1 MALRGRTILC
11 RAAVSAAL
19 LAGPLPVHAAPKHLA
34 PVPPATVAL
43 MAARSM
49 APSAPVLLRAYKQES
64 EIEVWKRAA
73 DGRFVHLKTFPIC
86 RWSGQ
91 LGPKTRSGDRQVP
104 EGFYSVAARQLNPN
118 SAYYLS
124 FDVGYPNA
132 YDRAHG
138 GTGSAL
144 MVHGTCSS
152 AGCFAMTDRQVGEIY
167 ALVRD
172 ALAGGQ
178 AAFQFQAFPFRMTA
192 RALARHRTDRHI
204 AFWRQLK
211 EGSDRFEATGRE
223 PLVGVEGGAYV
234 FAPYPD
240 PAVEALA
247 VARRSEEEA
256 RIRALVEGGV
266 EAVRTTYAD
275 GGQHPSF
282 TAILKRA
289 QGLGAATGGAA
300 VTGTIGPGRGH
311 RRHRLRARRHCFGEP
326 LRVLHRAG
334 RLRRRQPARGPGA
347 GRPRGGGDPGPPP
360 PGSPDPPD
368 PGRGRLRAGRLH
380 ALAGDRDRAVAVLAP
395 APGGGAVP
403 PHPRGLARAGPAV
416 FPDGEIRGVAALT
429 GDRRHPIPV
438 CRPHHR
444 DGGYPTNTTAPAR

>member
-1 MALRGRTILC
+1 MDVRGRTILC
-11 RAAVSAAL
+11 LAVLPGLILA
-19 LAGPLPVHAAPKHLA
+19 AGPPAEAAPKHLA
-34 PVPPATVAL
+34 PVPPATLGL
-43 MAARSM
+43 MAARNT

-73 DGRFVHLKTFPIC
+73 DGRYVHLKTFPIC

-91 LGPKTRSGDRQVP
+91 LGPKTRTGDRQSP
-104 EGFYSVAARQLNPN
+104 EGFYTVAARQLNPN

-124 FDVGYPNA
+124 FDIGYPNA

-178 AAFQFQAFPFRMTA
+178 AGFQFQAFPFRMTA
-192 RALARHRTDRHI
+192 RAMARHRTDRHI

-223 PLVGVEGGAYV
+223 PLVTVEGGRYV

-247 VARRSEEEA
+247 AARRSEEEG
-256 RIRALVEGGV
+256 RIQALVEGGI

-282 TAILKRA
+282 TALIKRA
-289 QGLGAATGGAA
+289 AAFGAAATGATAPMTNAA
-300 VTGTIGPGRGH
+300 ATAATVTSAT
-311 RRHRLRARRHCFGEP
+311 AY
-326 LRVLHRAG
+326 A
-334 RLRRRQPARGPGA
+334 
-347 GRPRGGGDPGPPP
+347 
-360 PGSPDPPD
+360 PDPSPAAS
-368 PGRGRLRAGRLH
+368 PFSAFVVPAGLGEVSRPEAL
-380 ALAGDRDRAVAVLAP
+380 ALAGREVVVIPARRRPP
-395 APGGGAVP
+395 API
-403 PHPRGLARAGPAV
+403 HP
-416 FPDGEIRGVAALT
+416 IQVAAAFVPLPVIETEPSPFSRLRLAEEPSRLT
-429 GDRRHPIPV
+429 LAASPEPAKPRFLTARFAA
-438 CRPHHR
+438 RP
-444 DGGYPTNTTAPAR
+444 Y

>member
-11 RAAVSAAL
+11 AAALSAPL
-19 LAGPLPVHAAPKHLA
+19 LAGALPVQAAPKHLA
-34 PVPPATVAL
+34 PVPAATLAL
-43 MAARSM
+43 MAARTM

-91 LGPKTRSGDRQVP
+91 LGPKTRAGDRQVP
-104 EGFYSVAARQLNPN
+104 EGFYAVAARQLNPN

-138 GTGSAL
+138 GSGSAL

-204 AFWRQLK
+204 GFWRQLK

-223 PLVGVEGGAYV
+223 PLVGVEGGRYV

-240 PAVEALA
+240 PAIEALA
-247 VARRSEEEA
+247 VARRTEEEA
-256 RIRALVEGGV
+256 RIQALVEGGV

-282 TAILKRA
+282 TAMLKRA
-289 QGLGAATGGAA
+289 SALGAAGSG
-300 VTGTIGPGRGH
+300 VTGVTATVTSATAYATEGSPAASPFSAFIVPAGLGEVSRPEALAMAGREVVVVPA
-311 RRHRLRARRHCFGEP
+311 RRRPPAPIHPIQVAAAFVKLPVIETEPSPFSRLRLAEEP
-326 LRVLHRAG
+326 S
-334 RLRRRQPARGPGA
+334 RLTLAASPEPAR
-347 GRPRGGGDPGPPP
+347 PRF
-360 PGSPDPPD
+360 
-368 PGRGRLRAGRLH
+368 LT
-380 ALAGDRDRAVAVLAP
+380 
-395 APGGGAVP
+395 
-403 PHPRGLARAGPAV
+403 AR
-416 FPDGEIRGVAALT
+416 FAAL
-429 GDRRHPIPV
+429 P
-438 CRPHHR
+438 
-444 DGGYPTNTTAPAR
+444 

>member
-1 MALRGRTILC
+1 MGVRGRTILC
-11 RAAVSAAL
+11 VAGL
-19 LAGPLPVHAAPKHLA
+19 LAGIAPAGAAPKHLA

-49 APSAPVLLRAYKQES
+49 APSAPVLLRAYKQEA

-91 LGPKTRSGDRQVP
+91 LGPKTRAGDRQAP
-104 EGFYSVAARQLNPN
+104 EGFYAVAARQLNPN

-192 RALARHRTDRHI
+192 RAMARHRTDRHI

-223 PLVGVEGGAYV
+223 PLVGVEGGRYV

-247 VARRSEEEA
+247 TARRAEEEA
-256 RIRALVEGGV
+256 RIQALVADGT

-282 TAILKRA
+282 TAMLRRA
-289 QGLGAATGGAA
+289 SAFGAAATGATA
-300 VTGTIGPGRGH
+300 YSADAT
-311 RRHRLRARRHCFGEP
+311 
-326 LRVLHRAG
+326 
-334 RLRRRQPARGPGA
+334 QGA
-347 GRPRGGGDPGPPP
+347 GPFAAASFIVPAGLGQVSRPEA
-360 PGSPDPPD
+360 
-368 PGRGRLRAGRLH
+368 L
-380 ALAGDRDRAVAVLAP
+380 ALAGREVVVIP
-395 APGGGAVP
+395 ARRRPVP
-403 PHPRGLARAGPAV
+403 PIHP
-416 FPDGEIRGVAALT
+416 IQVAAAFVPLPVIETEPSPFSRLRLAEEPSRLT
-429 GDRRHPIPV
+429 LATSPE
-438 CRPHHR
+438 
-444 DGGYPTNTTAPAR
+444 PARPRFLTARFAALP

>member
-11 RAAVSAAL
+11 VTAVAAVL
-19 LAGPLPVHAAPKHLA
+19 FAGALPVQAAPKHLA
-34 PVPPATVAL
+34 PVPPATLAL
-43 MAARSM
+43 MAARTM

-64 EIEVWKRAA
+64 EIEVWKQAA
-73 DGRFVHLKTFPIC
+73 DGRYVHLKTFPIC

-91 LGPKTRSGDRQVP
+91 LGPKARAGDRQVP
-104 EGFYSVAARQLNPN
+104 EGFYSVATRQLNPN

-223 PLVGVEGGAYV
+223 PLVGVEGGRYV

-240 PAVEALA
+240 PAIEALA
-247 VARRSEEEA
+247 VARRGEEEA
-256 RIRALVEGGV
+256 RIQALVEGGV

-282 TAILKRA
+282 TAMLKRA
-289 QGLGAATGGAA
+289 SAFGAAAGGAAA
-300 VTGTIGPGRGH
+300 VTGGLGGAAAVTGGTATVASATAYATEGTPAASPFAAFIVPAGLGEVSRPEALAMAGREVVVVPA
-311 RRHRLRARRHCFGEP
+311 RRRPPAPIHPIQVAAAVVKLPLIETEPSPFSRLRLAEEP
-326 LRVLHRAG
+326 S
-334 RLRRRQPARGPGA
+334 RLTLAASPEPAR
-347 GRPRGGGDPGPPP
+347 PRF
-360 PGSPDPPD
+360 
-368 PGRGRLRAGRLH
+368 LT
-380 ALAGDRDRAVAVLAP
+380 
-395 APGGGAVP
+395 
-403 PHPRGLARAGPAV
+403 AR
-416 FPDGEIRGVAALT
+416 FAAL
-429 GDRRHPIPV
+429 P
-438 CRPHHR
+438 
-444 DGGYPTNTTAPAR
+444 

>member
-1 MALRGRTILC
+1 MALRGRTILGM
-11 RAAVSAAL
+11 AAVSAVLLMGAL
-19 LAGPLPVHAAPKHLA
+19 PAHAVPKHLA
-34 PVPPATVAL
+34 PVPPATLAL
-43 MAARSM
+43 MAARTI

-104 EGFYSVAARQLNPN
+104 EGFYTVAARQLNPN

-223 PLVGVEGGAYV
+223 PLVGVEGGRYV
-234 FAPYPD
+234 FASYPE
-240 PAVEALA
+240 PEVEALA
-247 VARRSEEEA
+247 VARRTEEEA

-282 TAILKRA
+282 AATLKRA
-289 QGLGAATGGAA
+289 QALGAATGA
-300 VTGTIGPGRGH
+300 VTGATAYAPDGAAAASPFSAFIVPAG
-311 RRHRLRARRHCFGEP
+311 FGA
-326 LRVLHRAG
+326 VS
-334 RLRRRQPARGPGA
+334 
-347 GRPRGGGDPGPPP
+347 RPEA
-360 PGSPDPPD
+360 
-368 PGRGRLRAGRLH
+368 L
-380 ALAGDRDRAVAVLAP
+380 ALAGREVVVIPARRRPP
-395 APGGGAVP
+395 API
-403 PHPRGLARAGPAV
+403 HPV
-416 FPDGEIRGVAALT
+416 QVAAAFVPLPVIETEPSPFSRLRLADEPSRLT
-429 GDRRHPIPV
+429 LAASPE
-438 CRPHHR
+438 
-444 DGGYPTNTTAPAR
+444 PARPRFLAARFAPVP

>member
-1 MALRGRTILC
+1 MGVRGRTILC
-11 RAAVSAAL
+11 LAAL
-19 LAGPLPVHAAPKHLA
+19 LAGAAPAAAAPKHLA

-91 LGPKTRSGDRQVP
+91 LGPKTRAGDRQAP
-104 EGFYSVAARQLNPN
+104 EGFYAVAARQLNPN

-178 AAFQFQAFPFRMTA
+178 TAFQFQAFPFRMTA
-192 RALARHRTDRHI
+192 RAMARHRTDRHI

-223 PLVGVEGGAYV
+223 PLVGVEGGRYV

-247 VARRSEEEA
+247 VARRTEEEA
-256 RIRALVEGGV
+256 RIQGLVADGT

-275 GGQHPSF
+275 GGQHSSF
-282 TAILKRA
+282 TALIKRA
-289 QGLGAATGGAA
+289 SAFAALGPAPGSAAA
-300 VTGTIGPGRGH
+300 VTSATAYAADGTAPVSLAPAFIVPAG
-311 RRHRLRARRHCFGEP
+311 LGE
-326 LRVLHRAG
+326 VS
-334 RLRRRQPARGPGA
+334 
-347 GRPRGGGDPGPPP
+347 RPEA
-360 PGSPDPPD
+360 
-368 PGRGRLRAGRLH
+368 L
-380 ALAGDRDRAVAVLAP
+380 ALAGREVVVIPARRRPAPPIHPIQVAATFVPLPAIETEPSPFSRLRLAEEPSRLTLAASP
-395 APGGGAVP
+395 APGRPFFLTAK
-403 PHPRGLARAGPAV
+403 
-416 FPDGEIRGVAALT
+416 FVAL
-429 GDRRHPIPV
+429 P
-438 CRPHHR
+438 
-444 DGGYPTNTTAPAR
+444 

>member
-1 MALRGRTILC
+1 MGVRGRTILC
-11 RAAVSAAL
+11 LAAL
-19 LAGPLPVHAAPKHLA
+19 LAAAPAIAAPKHLA

-43 MAARSM
+43 MAARNM
-49 APSAPVLLRAYKQES
+49 APSAPVLLRAYKQEA

-91 LGPKTRSGDRQVP
+91 LGPKTRAGDRQAP

-223 PLVGVEGGAYV
+223 PLVGVEGGRYV
-234 FAPYPD
+234 FSPYPD

-247 VARRSEEEA
+247 AARRTEEEA
-256 RIRALVEGGV
+256 RIQALVEGGV

-282 TAILKRA
+282 TALIKRA
-289 QGLGAATGGAA
+289 SAFASMAGPAA
-300 VTGTIGPGRGH
+300 VTTATAYAADGIATASLAPAFIVP
-311 RRHRLRARRHCFGEP
+311 
-326 LRVLHRAG
+326 AG
-334 RLRRRQPARGPGA
+334 LGDVS
-347 GRPRGGGDPGPPP
+347 RPEA
-360 PGSPDPPD
+360 
-368 PGRGRLRAGRLH
+368 L
-380 ALAGDRDRAVAVLAP
+380 ALAGREVVVVPARRRP
-395 APGGGAVP
+395 APP
-403 PHPRGLARAGPAV
+403 IHP
-416 FPDGEIRGVAALT
+416 IQVAASFVPLPVIETEPSPFSRLPLAEEPSRLT
-429 GDRRHPIPV
+429 L
-438 CRPHHR
+438 
-444 DGGYPTNTTAPAR
+444 AASAEPARPRFLTAKFAALP

>member
-1 MALRGRTILC
+1 MGVRGRTILC
-11 RAAVSAAL
+11 LAAL
-19 LAGPLPVHAAPKHLA
+19 LAGSAPAGAAPKHLA
-34 PVPPATVAL
+34 PVPPATTAL
-43 MAARSM
+43 MAARNM

-73 DGRFVHLKTFPIC
+73 DGRFVHLRTFPIC

-91 LGPKTRSGDRQVP
+91 LGPKTRAGDRQAP
-104 EGFYSVAARQLNPN
+104 EGFYAVAARQLNPN

-192 RALARHRTDRHI
+192 RAMARHRTDRHI

-247 VARRSEEEA
+247 VARRTEEEA
-256 RIRALVEGGV
+256 RIQALVEGGV

-275 GGQHPSF
+275 GGQHPTF
-282 TAILKRA
+282 TAMLKRA
-289 QGLGAATGGAA
+289 SAFAAMASPAA
-300 VTGTIGPGRGH
+300 VTGAVTSATAYAADGTPAASPFSAFIVPAGLGDVSRPEALALAGREVVVIP
-311 RRHRLRARRHCFGEP
+311 ARR
-326 LRVLHRAG
+326 R
-334 RLRRRQPARGPGA
+334 
-347 GRPRGGGDPGPPP
+347 PPP
-360 PGSPDPPD
+360 PIHPIQVAAAFVPLPVIETEPSPFS
-368 PGRGRLRAGRLH
+368 RLRLAEEPSRLT
-380 ALAGDRDRAVAVLAP
+380 LAASPAPSRPFFLTGKFAVLP
-395 APGGGAVP
+395 
-403 PHPRGLARAGPAV
+403 
-416 FPDGEIRGVAALT
+416 
-429 GDRRHPIPV
+429 
-438 CRPHHR
+438 
-444 DGGYPTNTTAPAR
+444 

>member
-11 RAAVSAAL
+11 LTAL
-19 LAGPLPVHAAPKHLA
+19 LAGPLPAQAAPKHLA

-43 MAARSM
+43 MAARNM
-49 APSAPVLLRAYKQES
+49 APAAPVLLRAYKQES

-91 LGPKTRSGDRQVP
+91 LGPKTRTGDRQAP

-192 RALARHRTDRHI
+192 RAMARHRTDRHI

-223 PLVGVEGGAYV
+223 PLVGVEGGRYV

-247 VARRSEEEA
+247 VARRTDEEA
-256 RIRALVEGGV
+256 RIQALVEGGV

-289 QGLGAATGGAA
+289 QALGTANGPATVSGTIAGPAAITSAAAYAPVGAASASPFASFIVPAG
-300 VTGTIGPGRGH
+300 
-311 RRHRLRARRHCFGEP
+311 FGE
-326 LRVLHRAG
+326 VS
-334 RLRRRQPARGPGA
+334 
-347 GRPRGGGDPGPPP
+347 RPEA
-360 PGSPDPPD
+360 
-368 PGRGRLRAGRLH
+368 L
-380 ALAGDRDRAVAVLAP
+380 ALAGREVVVIPARRRPAAPIHPIQVAAAFVPLPAIETEPSPFSRLRLAEEPSRLTLADSPTP
-395 APGGGAVP
+395 ARPRFLAAKFAAVP
-403 PHPRGLARAGPAV
+403 LK
-416 FPDGEIRGVAALT
+416 
-429 GDRRHPIPV
+429 
-438 CRPHHR
+438 
-444 DGGYPTNTTAPAR
+444 

>member
-1 MALRGRTILC
+1 MRGRTILC
-11 RAAVSAAL
+11 LAAWLAA
-19 LAGPLPVHAAPKHLA
+19 APATAAPKHLA
-34 PVPPATVAL
+34 PVPSPTLAV
-43 MAARSM
+43 MAARGM

-73 DGRFVHLKTFPIC
+73 DGRFALLKTFPIC

-91 LGPKTRSGDRQVP
+91 LGPKTRAGDRQVP
-104 EGFYSVAARQLNPN
+104 EGFYAVAARQLNPN

-192 RALARHRTDRHI
+192 RALARHRTDRNI

-223 PLVGVEGGAYV
+223 PLVGVEGGRYV
-234 FAPYPD
+234 FSPYPD

-247 VARRSEEEA
+247 AVRRTEEEA
-256 RIRALVEGGV
+256 RIQALVADGT

-282 TAILKRA
+282 TALIKRA
-289 QGLGAATGGAA
+289 SAFAALAPVGAATVTSATAYSAEGGQAA
-300 VTGTIGPGRGH
+300 VPFQASPVPAFVVPAGLGDVSRPEALALAGREVV
-311 RRHRLRARRHCFGEP
+311 LIPARR
-326 LRVLHRAG
+326 R
-334 RLRRRQPARGPGA
+334 
-347 GRPRGGGDPGPPP
+347 PPP
-360 PGSPDPPD
+360 PIHPIQVAAAFVPLPVIETEPSPFS
-368 PGRGRLRAGRLH
+368 RLRLAEEPSRLT
-380 ALAGDRDRAVAVLAP
+380 LAASAEPSRPRFLA
-395 APGGGAVP
+395 
-403 PHPRGLARAGPAV
+403 AR
-416 FPDGEIRGVAALT
+416 F
-429 GDRRHPIPV
+429 
-438 CRPHHR
+438 
-444 DGGYPTNTTAPAR
+444 

>member
-1 MALRGRTILC
+1 MGVRGRTILC
-11 RAAVSAAL
+11 LAAL
-19 LAGPLPVHAAPKHLA
+19 VGTAGRPAEAAPKHLA
-34 PVPPATVAL
+34 PVPPATLGL
-43 MAARSM
+43 MAARAM

-64 EIEVWKRAA
+64 EIEVWKQAA
-73 DGRFVHLKTFPIC
+73 DGRYVHLKTFPIC

-91 LGPKTRSGDRQVP
+91 LGPKTRTGDRQSP
-104 EGFYSVAARQLNPN
+104 EGFYTVAARQLNPN

-124 FDVGYPNA
+124 FDIGYPNA

-192 RALARHRTDRHI
+192 RAMARHRTDRHI

-223 PLVGVEGGAYV
+223 PLVTVEAGRYV

-240 PAVEALA
+240 PALEAQA
-247 VARRSEEEA
+247 VARRGEEES
-256 RIRALVEGGV
+256 RIQALVEGGI

-282 TAILKRA
+282 TALIKRA
-289 QGLGAATGGAA
+289 SAFGAAATGAMAPMTNAA
-300 VTGTIGPGRGH
+300 ATTATVTGATAYAADPSPAASPFAAFIVP
-311 RRHRLRARRHCFGEP
+311 
-326 LRVLHRAG
+326 AG
-334 RLRRRQPARGPGA
+334 LGDVS
-347 GRPRGGGDPGPPP
+347 RPEA
-360 PGSPDPPD
+360 
-368 PGRGRLRAGRLH
+368 L
-380 ALAGDRDRAVAVLAP
+380 ALAGREVVVVPARRRPP
-395 APGGGAVP
+395 API
-403 PHPRGLARAGPAV
+403 HP
-416 FPDGEIRGVAALT
+416 IQVAAAFVPVAFVPLPVIETEPSPFSRLRLAEEPSRLT
-429 GDRRHPIPV
+429 LSASPEPAKPRFL
-438 CRPHHR
+438 
-444 DGGYPTNTTAPAR
+444 TAKFAALP

>member
-11 RAAVSAAL
+11 VATLSAVL
-19 LAGPLPVHAAPKHLA
+19 LAGVLPAAAAPKHLA

-43 MAARSM
+43 MAARNM

-91 LGPKTRSGDRQVP
+91 LGPKTRTGDRQAP

-178 AAFQFQAFPFRMTA
+178 TAFQFQAFPFRMTA

-223 PLVGVEGGAYV
+223 PLVGVEGGRYV
-234 FAPYPD
+234 FSPYPD

-247 VARRSEEEA
+247 VARRTEEEA
-256 RIRALVEGGV
+256 RIQGLVEGGV

-282 TAILKRA
+282 TAMLKRVPA
-289 QGLGAATGGAA
+289 FGAAPGGAAAVTSTIGGAAAVTSTIGGAAA
-300 VTGTIGPGRGH
+300 VTGTIGGAAAVTGALGSAAAVTSATAYAPTGAPAASPFSAFIVPAGLGEVSRPEALAMAGREVVVIPA
-311 RRHRLRARRHCFGEP
+311 RRRPAPPIHPIQVAAAFVPLPLIETEPSPFSRLRLAEEP
-326 LRVLHRAG
+326 S
-334 RLRRRQPARGPGA
+334 RLTLAASPEPAR
-347 GRPRGGGDPGPPP
+347 PRFLTAKV
-360 PGSPDPPD
+360 S
-368 PGRGRLRAGRLH
+368 
-380 ALAGDRDRAVAVLAP
+380 ALP
-395 APGGGAVP
+395 
-403 PHPRGLARAGPAV
+403 
-416 FPDGEIRGVAALT
+416 
-429 GDRRHPIPV
+429 
-438 CRPHHR
+438 
-444 DGGYPTNTTAPAR
+444 

>member
-1 MALRGRTILC
+1 MERRGMGVRARTILC
-11 RAAVSAAL
+11 VAGL
-19 LAGPLPVHAAPKHLA
+19 LAGAAPAASAPKHLA
-34 PVPPATVAL
+34 PVPPATLAL
-43 MAARSM
+43 MAARNT

-91 LGPKTRSGDRQVP
+91 LGPKTRAGDRQVP

-223 PLVGVEGGAYV
+223 PLVGVEGGRYV

-240 PAVEALA
+240 PEVEALA
-247 VARRSEEEA
+247 LARRTEEEA
-256 RIRALVEGGV
+256 RIQALVAEGT

-282 TAILKRA
+282 TAMLRRA
-289 QGLGAATGGAA
+289 GAFSAA
-300 VTGTIGPGRGH
+300 VTGGIAVSGGATGGITVTGGPTVATATAYATPAASPFAAFIVPAG
-311 RRHRLRARRHCFGEP
+311 LGE
-326 LRVLHRAG
+326 VS
-334 RLRRRQPARGPGA
+334 
-347 GRPRGGGDPGPPP
+347 RPEA
-360 PGSPDPPD
+360 
-368 PGRGRLRAGRLH
+368 L
-380 ALAGDRDRAVAVLAP
+380 ALAGREVVVIPARRRPAAP
-395 APGGGAVP
+395 I
-403 PHPRGLARAGPAV
+403 HPV
-416 FPDGEIRGVAALT
+416 QVAATEAAAAFVPLPAIETEPSPFSRLRLAEEPSRLT
-429 GDRRHPIPV
+429 LAASPE
-438 CRPHHR
+438 
-444 DGGYPTNTTAPAR
+444 PARPRFLTARFAALP

>member
-1 MALRGRTILC
+1 MA
-11 RAAVSAAL
+11 V
-19 LAGPLPVHAAPKHLA
+19 PLPVQAAPKHLA
-34 PVPPATVAL
+34 PVPPATLAL
-43 MAARSM
+43 MAARTM

-91 LGPKTRSGDRQVP
+91 LGPKTRNGDRQAP
-104 EGFYSVAARQLNPN
+104 EGFYSVASRQLNPN

-192 RALARHRTDRHI
+192 RAMARHRTDRHI

-223 PLVGVEGGAYV
+223 PLVGVEGGRYT
-234 FAPYPD
+234 FSPYPD

-247 VARRSEEEA
+247 VARRGEEEA
-256 RIRALVEGGV
+256 RIQALVEGGV

-289 QGLGAATGGAA
+289 QVLGATMSAAAVASTATVTGATAYAPVGAA
-300 VTGTIGPGRGH
+300 AASPFASFIVPAGFGDVSRPEALPLAGREVVVIP
-311 RRHRLRARRHCFGEP
+311 ARR
-326 LRVLHRAG
+326 R
-334 RLRRRQPARGPGA
+334 
-347 GRPRGGGDPGPPP
+347 PPP
-360 PGSPDPPD
+360 PIHPIQVAAAFVPLPMIETEPSPFS
-368 PGRGRLRAGRLH
+368 RLRLAEEPSRLT
-380 ALAGDRDRAVAVLAP
+380 LAASP
-395 APGGGAVP
+395 
-403 PHPRGLARAGPAV
+403 
-416 FPDGEIRGVAALT
+416 E
-429 GDRRHPIPV
+429 
-438 CRPHHR
+438 
-444 DGGYPTNTTAPAR
+444 PARPRFLTAKFAVVR

>member
-1 MALRGRTILC
+1 MALRGRTILGV
-11 RAAVSAAL
+11 AGLSATL
-19 LAGPLPVHAAPKHLA
+19 LAGALPAHALPKHLA
-34 PVPPATVAL
+34 PVPAATVAL
-43 MAARSM
+43 MASRGM

-91 LGPKTRSGDRQVP
+91 LGPKTRAGDRQAP

-118 SAYYLS
+118 SAYFLS

-192 RALARHRTDRHI
+192 RAMARHRTDRHI

-223 PLVGVEGGAYV
+223 PLVGVQGGAYV
-234 FAPYPD
+234 FSPYPD

-247 VARRSEEEA
+247 AARRTEEEA
-256 RIRALVEGGV
+256 RIQALVEGGV

-282 TAILKRA
+282 TALLKRA
-289 QGLGAATGGAA
+289 SAFNAAA
-300 VTGTIGPGRGH
+300 VTGATAPVTNATAYAPEGAPAASPFSAFIVPAGLGDVSRPEALAMAGREVVVIPA
-311 RRHRLRARRHCFGEP
+311 RRRPPAPLHPIQVAAAFAPLPVIETEPSPFSRLRLAEEP
-326 LRVLHRAG
+326 S
-334 RLRRRQPARGPGA
+334 RLTLAASPEPAR
-347 GRPRGGGDPGPPP
+347 PRF
-360 PGSPDPPD
+360 
-368 PGRGRLRAGRLH
+368 LTAK
-380 ALAGDRDRAVAVLAP
+380 
-395 APGGGAVP
+395 
-403 PHPRGLARAGPAV
+403 
-416 FPDGEIRGVAALT
+416 FAAL
-429 GDRRHPIPV
+429 P
-438 CRPHHR
+438 
-444 DGGYPTNTTAPAR
+444 

>member
-11 RAAVSAAL
+11 LAAVAAAL
-19 LAGPLPVHAAPKHLA
+19 MAGPLPVQAAPKHLA
-34 PVPPATVAL
+34 PVPPATLAL

-91 LGPKTRSGDRQVP
+91 LGPKTRSGDRQAP
-104 EGFYSVAARQLNPN
+104 EGFYAAVAARQLNPN

-223 PLVGVEGGAYV
+223 PLVGVEGGRYV

-256 RIRALVEGGV
+256 RIQALVEGGV

-289 QGLGAATGGAA
+289 QALGAVTSAMAGPASVASATAYAPDGAPA
-300 VTGTIGPGRGH
+300 ASPFSAFIVPAGFGDVSRPEALALAGREVVVIPA
-311 RRHRLRARRHCFGEP
+311 RRRPAPPIHPIQVAAAFVPVAFVPLPVIETEPSPFSRLRLAEEP
-326 LRVLHRAG
+326 S
-334 RLRRRQPARGPGA
+334 RLTLAASPQPARPFF
-347 GRPRGGGDPGPPP
+347 
-360 PGSPDPPD
+360 
-368 PGRGRLRAGRLH
+368 
-380 ALAGDRDRAVAVLAP
+380 LAAKFA
-395 APGGGAVP
+395 AVP
-403 PHPRGLARAGPAV
+403 
-416 FPDGEIRGVAALT
+416 
-429 GDRRHPIPV
+429 
-438 CRPHHR
+438 
-444 DGGYPTNTTAPAR
+444 